1 MQHSLKKTRFESIGA
16 YVPRKSVTTKELIA
30 RMAIP
35 PIFDL
40 EDLTGIKERRMRS
53 ESEDSFTIALEAVK
67 DCLKNSK
74 YDASDMDVII
84 TTQITRFK
92 DGKFLYEPT
101 MTQLLKNALG
111 VRRAMNFDMSNA
123 CAGMFTGVYVL
134 DNLIKAGVVKRGMVV
149 SGECIT
155 PITDTAIKEISE
167 PIDDQFASLTVG
179 DAGACVIMDESPSD
193 EDGYIW
199 DIELRTFSEFAEM
212 CLGKPSIKNEGV
224 AMYAKAMEIQAEVIA
239 RVPKII
245 KAGIDD
251 WGKRASQF
259 NFVIPHQT
267 STRAMQTALHKIQKF
282 CELETM
288 PECMYIVHKYGNTA
302 STSHF
307 VGFHDYIKSK
317 AIKKG
322 TTVLA
327 IVLGSGITMGHVSIK
342 FGSMGSMRS
351 GNEHDD

>member
-1 MQHSLKKTRFESIGA
+1 MKSSLKKTRFESIGA
-16 YVPRKSVTTKELIA
+16 YVPKKSVTTKELIA
-30 RMAIP
+30 RMAVP

-92 DGKFLYEPT
+92 DGMFLYEPT
-101 MTQLLKNALG
+101 MSQFLKNELG
-111 VRRAMNFDMSNA
+111 ARRAMNFDISNA
-123 CAGMFTGVYVL
+123 CTGMFTGVYVL
-134 DNLIKAGVVKRGMVV
+134 DNLIKAGVVKRGLVV

-193 EDGYIW
+193 EEGCIW
-199 DIELRTFSEFAEM
+199 EINLRTFSQFAEM
-212 CLGKPSIKNEGV
+212 CLGIPSIKNAGV
-224 AMYAKAMEIQAEVIA
+224 AMYAKAMEIQAEVVA

-245 KAGIDD
+245 KSAIDAGLNPVDYD
-251 WGKRASQF
+251 
-259 NFVIPHQT
+259 FVLPHQT
-267 STRAMQTALHKIQKF
+267 STRAMQSTLHKVQRF
-282 CELETM
+282 CEIEKM
-288 PECMYIVHKYGNTA
+288 PECLYTVHKYGNTA

-307 VGFHDYIKSK
+307 VAMHDHIKSK
-317 AIKKG
+317 VIKKG
-322 TTVLA
+322 TQGLMV
-327 IVLGSGITMGHVSIK
+327 ILGSGITMGHLSVK
-342 FGSMGSMRS
+342 FGSMRS
-351 GNEHDD
+351 GDEHDD